1 MEAIDR
7 LINYN
12 RTTGLLQSVA
22 GRNAWDQETMMPS
35 KSGNSR
41 AMEMGALE
49 EVIHD
54 RKKNP
59 IVKKLLEEAEPK
71 TPFQKRAYTLIK
83 RAFDR
88 AEAIPSK
95 LASDLAATTSLAQM
109 AWQKARQNN
118 DFSEFSPHLKKVI
131 DLKREEASL
140 LSPSGDL
147 YDGLIN
153 DYEFGMTKK
162 ETSSIFEE
170 MKPRLLGL
178 RQRISCLL
186 YTSPSPRDLP

>member
-1 MEAIDR
+1 MDAIDQ
-7 LINYN
+7 LISFN
-12 RTTGLLQSVA
+12 RTTSLLQSVA

-54 RKKNP
+54 RKKNSK
-59 IVKKLLEEAEPK
+59 VRKLLEEAEPK
-71 TPFQKRAYTLIK
+71 TTFQKRAYILIK
-83 RAFDR
+83 RDFDR
-88 AEAIPSK
+88 AVAIPSE

-140 LSPSGDL
+140 ISPSGDL
-147 YDGLIN
+147 YDGLI
-153 DYEFGMTKK
+153 TV
-162 ETSSIFEE
+162 S
-170 MKPRLLGL
+170 
-178 RQRISCLL
+178 
-186 YTSPSPRDLP
+186 YTHLTLPTIYSV

>member
-1 MEAIDR
+1 
-7 LINYN
+7 
-12 RTTGLLQSVA
+12 
-22 GRNAWDQETMMPS
+22 MPS
-35 KSGNSR
+35 KSGVSR

-54 RKKNP
+54 RKK
-59 IVKKLLEEAEPK
+59 IQKSESYWKKPNLKQLFSK
-71 TPFQKRAYTLIK
+71 KSIHTNKRD
-83 RAFDR
+83 FDR
-88 AEAIPSK
+88 AVAIPSE

-140 LSPSGDL
+140 LSPTGDL

-162 ETSSIFEE
+162 
-170 MKPRLLGL
+170 LLVFL
-178 RQRISCLL
+178 KK
-186 YTSPSPRDLP
+186 